1 MIKEIK
7 HNLSKPFKYAH
18 KGEEIFAKHI
28 TMKSPTRHNLNDLSV
43 LEGELFKSMM
53 NSQKLLP
60 PKSDNEKDKEIE
72 KLNQIISDLKAGK
85 KVDEKSEKVD
95 LSNAGK
101 LMAMGGADMS
111 KCYKA
116 FDRILLSENSQFK
129 SALIDDKEPITD
141 VILSLIDIKDYKSL
155 FDKGGIS
162 LSEFLNMDLL
172 TIFEFNNIALKMIEE
187 EKRAYENA
195 KRNSR

>member
-7 HNLSKPFKYAH
+7 HNLVKPFKYAY

-28 TMKSPTRHNLNDLSV
+28 MVKSPTRHNLNDLSV
-43 LEGELFKSMM
+43 LEGELYKSMM

-72 KLNQIISDLKAGK
+72 KLNETISNLKNIISDLKAGK
-85 KVDEKSEKVD
+85 KVNYIDEKSVKVD

-116 FDRILLSENSQFK
+116 FDRILLSENSQLK
-129 SALIDDKEPITD
+129 SALVDDKEPITD
-141 VILSLIDIKDYKSL
+141 VILSIIDLKDYKSL
-155 FDKGGIS
+155 FDKYINHFLEIS
-162 LSEFLNMDLL
+162 PDN
-172 TIFEFNNIALKMIEE
+172 
-187 EKRAYENA
+187 
-195 KRNSR
+195 